1 MSNKPKSRTL
11 VGKKTEY
18 TFLRMDDGRK
28 VKVPRHRVRVLLK
41 VLGKARREPSKRSLV
56 KNQWD
61 VYPASSE

>member
-18 TFLRMDDGRK
+18 TFIALDDGRK

-56 KNQWD
+56 KNQWS
-61 VYPASSE
+61 VYHAYAE